1 MQIDEVGFGCK
12 YLLFGFD
19 SPFVQGGLNDF
30 LIGFNT
36 PEEFEK
42 RFVDSEDESPVTG
55 FDNYQVLCTQLSQA
69 VYFASESS
77 LLEWVKKGFV
87 LTSEK

>member
-1 MQIDEVGFGCK
+1 MEIKDAGFSCK

-19 SPFVQGGLNDF
+19 SPFVHGGLNDF

-36 PEEFEK
+36 SEEFEE

-55 FDNYQVLCTQLSQA
+55 FDNYQILCTQFSKT
-69 VYFASESS
+69 VYFSSELS
-77 LLEWVKKGFV
+77 LLDWVQNRFE
-87 LTSEK
+87 LE